1 MTAVTSALQRVRETL
16 RRQPDRRIDVPR
28 TARMTHHGAMDTRG
42 ETSTAAPS
50 ATARDLLGR
59 PLRDLR
65 ISVTDRCNF
74 RCRYCMPREV
84 FGPDHAF
91 LPRSELL
98 SFEEIA
104 RVVGLLTPLGVRKVR
119 LTGGEPLM
127 RRNLPALVRMLAA
140 TDVEDLALTT
150 NGSLLSAMA
159 EPLREAGLHRVTVSL
174 DSVDPAVF
182 AAMSD
187 TKIPLST
194 VLGGVRRAQEVG
206 FRVKVNSV
214 VQRGV
219 NDEGLLDLVEW
230 AREAG
235 VTLRFIEYMDVGSTN
250 GWLLDEVVPAAE
262 LVARISARHP
272 LEPVDPAEYGEVAKR
287 YRFADGA
294 GEVGFVTSVTQ
305 PFCGSCTRLRLSAI
319 GELFTCLFGT
329 RGHDLRT
336 PLREG
341 ESDAEL
347 AARVAALWG
356 RRADRYSELRGENTR
371 RSSKVEMSYIG
382 G

>member
-1 MTAVTSALQRVRETL
+1 MSV
-16 RRQPDRRIDVPR
+16 
-28 TARMTHHGAMDTRG
+28 RG
-42 ETSTAAPS
+42 ETGPAVPPAPAAFPS
-50 ATARDLLGR
+50 SSPAPAPAPAQDLLGR

-65 ISVTDRCNF
+65 VSVTDRCNF

-84 FGPDHAF
+84 FGPDHPF

-104 RVVGLLTPLGVRKVR
+104 RVVGVLTPLGVRKVR

-127 RRNLPALVRMLAA
+127 RRNLPTLVRMLAA
-140 TDVEDLALTT
+140 TGVEDLALTT
-150 NGSLLSAMA
+150 NGSLLAAMA

-187 TKIPLST
+187 TKIPLAT
-194 VLGGVRRAQEVG
+194 VLSGIGRARDAG
-206 FRVKVNSV
+206 FRLKINSV

-219 NDEGLLDLVEW
+219 NDAGLLDLVEW
-230 AREAG
+230 ARENG
-235 VTLRFIEYMDVGSTN
+235 HTLRFIEYMDVGSTN

-262 LVARISARHP
+262 LVERISARHP
-272 LEPVDPAEYGEVAKR
+272 LEPVEPAEYGEVAKR
-287 YRFADGA
+287 YRFTDGA

-329 RGHDLRT
+329 HGHDLRT

-341 ESDAEL
+341 ADDEQL
-347 AARVAALWG
+347 AARVAGLWS
-356 RRADRYSELRGENTR
+356 RRADRYSELRGEHTR
-371 RSSKVEMSYIG
+371 RPSKVEMSYIG

>member
-1 MTAVTSALQRVRETL
+1 
-16 RRQPDRRIDVPR
+16 
-28 TARMTHHGAMDTRG
+28 
-42 ETSTAAPS
+42 
-50 ATARDLLGR
+50 
-59 PLRDLR
+59 
-65 ISVTDRCNF
+65 
-74 RCRYCMPREV
+74 
-84 FGPDHAF
+84 
-91 LPRSELL
+91 
-98 SFEEIA
+98 
-104 RVVGLLTPLGVRKVR
+104 
-119 LTGGEPLM
+119 
-127 RRNLPALVRMLAA
+127 MLAA

-150 NGSLLSAMA
+150 NGSLLAAMA

-174 DSVDPAVF
+174 DSVDPEVF